1 MKNIRKFMALI
12 CALSLVTITAGCGNK
27 EESAENGSSAETVT
41 AEVTTVAPEE
51 ETEQESEEIS
61 ASETEESVEETTEE
75 SEESESSND
84 DETEID
90 GSVTGINLD
99 KDGTLGSMNYKYCS
113 EWIEQAAG
121 DQITYTLNDLS
132 GVIVVQKHAAD
143 SFGSLSEE
151 TTIQVLAEQSETAWQ
166 SLDDMELIGGE
177 WEENVI
183 DGKKCYSVKYT
194 YKMNTIET
202 TNTTF
207 FFANFTDDSKELFA
221 VTASSF
227 NEATDVAGVVKEILS
242 DISFN

>member
-1 MKNIRKFMALI
+1 MKNVKKFMALI

-84 DETEID
+84 DAEN
-90 GSVTGINLD
+90 GSGIEINLD

-194 YKMNTIET
+194 YKMDTIET

-227 NEATDVAGVVKEILS
+227 NEATDVTAVVKEILS